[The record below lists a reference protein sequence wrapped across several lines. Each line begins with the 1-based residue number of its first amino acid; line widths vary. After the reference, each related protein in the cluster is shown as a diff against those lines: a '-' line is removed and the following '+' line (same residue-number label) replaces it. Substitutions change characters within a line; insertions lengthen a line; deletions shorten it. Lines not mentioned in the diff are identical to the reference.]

1 MPLLDRAKRTV
12 KIANISNLDVYT
24 LVLFH
29 EKLYIFDAAGSQHK
43 EPFLIDIGQI
53 NHLEVHRKF
62 KSNYLLRAPDF
73 DVDVTLPAEEVE
85 NELEVGDKVKA
96 FVYVDNKD
104 EPVASMKLPFAMVD
118 QYFVAKV
125 VETHQFGAFVNWG
138 ITKDLLVP
146 DTEQKERM
154 GQDRYY
160 IVRVCLDERTNKIYG
175 TTKIGKYIQD
185 SKFDIKVKDKVKVIP
200 AKKEELGYRCLING
214 KFIGMIYYNEIFQN
228 IEMGTELKGIV
239 KKLRPDGLVDVS
251 LQKLG
256 IGNLENA
263 QDVIINYLSKNG
275 GKSKLHDKSSPDE
288 IAQALNM
295 SKKSF
300 KSAIGMLYKQKRILI
315 HKDGIELNL
324 KSNLN

>member
-1 MPLLDRAKRTV
+1 M
-12 KIANISNLDVYT
+12 
-24 LVLFH
+24 
-29 EKLYIFDAAGSQHK
+29 
-43 EPFLIDIGQI
+43 IDIGQI
-53 NHLEVHRKF
+53 NRLEVYKKF
-62 KSNYLLRAPDF
+62 KSNYVLRAPDF

-85 NELEVGDKVKA
+85 NELEQGDKVEA

-104 EPVASMKLPFAMVD
+104 EPVASLKKPLALVD

-125 VETHQFGAFVNWG
+125 VETHQFGAFVDWG

-154 GQDRYY
+154 GLEKFY

-185 SKFDIKVKDKVKVIP
+185 SKFDIKVKDRVRVIP

-214 KFIGMIYYNEIFQN
+214 KFIGMIYYNEIYQP
-228 IEMGTELKGIV
+228 IEMGVELKGVV
-239 KKLRPDGLVDVS
+239 KKLRADGLVDVS

-256 IGNLENA
+256 IGNLESA

-288 IAQALNM
+288 IRRELNM

-300 KSAIGMLYKQKRILI
+300 KSAIGMLYKQKKILI
-315 HKDGIELNL
+315 HKHGIELNFN
-324 KSNLN
+324 KEN